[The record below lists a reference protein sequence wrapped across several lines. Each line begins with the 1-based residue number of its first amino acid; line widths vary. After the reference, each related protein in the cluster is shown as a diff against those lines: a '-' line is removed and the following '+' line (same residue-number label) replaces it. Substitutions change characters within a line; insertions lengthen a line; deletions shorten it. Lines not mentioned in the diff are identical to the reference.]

1 MAVVEYKMPPPD
13 SPLGQQHYK
22 ETQGEIGC
30 HRKAL
35 VVGPD
40 GVAGGDV
47 AAVEPEDDVVAVDDF
62 GVGRDH

>member
-1 MAVVEYKMPPPD
+1 MAVVEYKMPPD
-13 SPLGQQHYK
+13 SLEQQQHYK
-22 ETQGEIGC
+22 ETQGEIGR

-47 AAVEPEDDVVAVDDF
+47 AAVEAEDDVVAVDD
-62 GVGRDH
+62 GVGRGH